1 MYVFVCFFRFSLII
15 VFCPVADVDCVSSSY
30 LPVSAVCLAM
40 GSLLPVY
47 SSLFQFI
54 DLCIL
59 LGCDYCDSIRGIGPK
74 RAVDLIKQHKNIETI
89 LKNLDSKV

>member
-1 MYVFVCFFRFSLII
+1 MFT
-15 VFCPVADVDCVSSSY
+15 
-30 LPVSAVCLAM
+30 
-40 GSLLPVY
+40 
-47 SSLFQFI
+47 FQFI

-89 LKNLDSKV
+89 LKHLDTKVRRGNVARVDNHTVHNH